1 MYHVARL
8 KSSVLELIYF
18 RVSLLKLMLLA
29 LSSVNQKR
37 VNYNIGLSYKSQEKL
52 PYTTPSTVKE
62 VSAILVATMNRLQ
75 FGGGG
80 LKMRTCRINKSSI

>member
-1 MYHVARL
+1 MRD
-8 KSSVLELIYF
+8 KF
-18 RVSLLKLMLLA
+18 
-29 LSSVNQKR
+29 
-37 VNYNIGLSYKSQEKL
+37 

-80 LKMRTCRINKSSI
+80 LKTRTCRINQKKWCIINATTCRNFDSRLQLEKENVLLIKQKIQVNECST